1 MIVVRRLGDIKLCHE
16 STPPPPHIHTHII
29 IVLEKYY
36 IIRISSSKSTLVS
49 RFMGV
54 SYLDI
59 YTSSHFIIKL

>member
-1 MIVVRRLGDIKLCHE
+1 MIVVRRLDDNCAMNQLL
-16 STPPPPHIHTHII
+16 PPPPHTHTHII

-59 YTSSHFIIKL
+59 IY